1 MYKGLLPKQ
10 LHGQVLRRIEQLK
23 KERMEQEARE
33 KMEEDLYI
41 DMMEDKG
48 VS

>member
-1 MYKGLLPKQ
+1 
-10 LHGQVLRRIEQLK
+10 LK

-41 DMMEDKG
+41 DIMEDKG